1 MTTLKKVISLI
12 LACTMLFTL
21 SLPASASEL
30 SDSQSYTF
38 EDDGITYTVTISTDE
53 EGNRTATVV
62 DDHSVSTA
70 VKRGD
75 EIIVTVDDG
84 VSVQTY
90 SNKDVPPKP
99 SVNAVTQAKSPYW
112 NFSYY
117 RDTDTPSGNGWYWY
131 LVCDEGMCTE
141 YDRNNATARS
151 YANAF
156 KTNVDNMISD
166 FARAHLQFGVEI
178 IASGLAGVT
187 FSAGIGAIIAALAV
201 VGVNVIPGS
210 PVWDAYD
217 EAQEANNN
225 YLNFIALV

>member
-1 MTTLKKVISLI
+1 MTVQRKLFSFMMVFV
-12 LACTMLFTL
+12 MLFTFAI
-21 SLPASASEL
+21 PASAIDTTETTSYEFDHDGIHYKVEL
-30 SDSQSYTF
+30 SY
-38 EDDGITYTVTISTDE
+38 DD
-53 EGNRTATVV
+53 EGNRIATVT
-62 DDHSVSTA
+62 DDYSISTA
-70 VKRGD
+70 IKRGD

-90 SNKDVPPKP
+90 SNQNVPSQP
-99 SVNAVTQAKSPYW
+99 SANTITQAKSPYW

-117 RDTDTPSGNGWYWY
+117 RDTDTLAGNVWYWY

-151 YANAF
+151 YANAS
-156 KTNVDNMISD
+156 KTNVDHMISD
-166 FARAHLQFGVEI
+166 FSRAHVQFGAEV
-178 IASGLAGVT
+178 IASGLAGVA
-187 FSAGIGAIIAALAV
+187 FSAGIGAIVAALAV
-201 VGVNVIPGS
+201 VGVTVLPGS